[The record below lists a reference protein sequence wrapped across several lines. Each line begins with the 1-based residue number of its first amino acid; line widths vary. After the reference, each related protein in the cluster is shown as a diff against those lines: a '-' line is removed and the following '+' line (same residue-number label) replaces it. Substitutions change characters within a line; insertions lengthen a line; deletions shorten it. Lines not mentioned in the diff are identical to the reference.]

1 MKAIVSRARTD
12 GSIPEVG
19 TGDRMVVSG
28 LKTEQGVIR
37 RARAYAR
44 GKAFRVE
51 FFTDAR
57 FYSDP
62 YKTVFC
68 PQGQF

>member
-1 MKAIVSRARTD
+1 MKAIISRARLD

-19 TGDRMVVSG
+19 TNDRMLVSD

-37 RARAYAR
+37 RARVYAR

-51 FFTDAR
+51 FFMDAR

-68 PQGQF
+68 PQGRF